1 VLSGERRKP
10 IVDTGRYNDGTSAC
24 VGLLAREPEDGG
36 EGKPVRME
44 DTGGSS
50 MERVRGSDASW
61 SMQRLHSVD
70 RGGRVADL
78 AAPADSDTDSVDR
91 SSSATRAVR
100 FLRCETVR
108 TRTSSLKSFV
118 PLLAATLSSFGT
130 RERSSVNAW
139 LIFSRLFF
147 LCWTVNGNAK
157 KCMLRTQSR
166 NGSLSSQPLVRCEST
181 GSD

>member
-1 VLSGERRKP
+1 M
-10 IVDTGRYNDGTSAC
+10 VDTGRYNDGTSAC

-36 EGKPVRME
+36 EGKPVRIE

-50 MERVRGSDASW
+50 MERVRESDTSR
-61 SMQRLHSVD
+61 SMQRLHAVD
-70 RGGRVADL
+70 QGGRVADL
-78 AAPADSDTDSVDR
+78 AAPVDSDTDSVDR

-147 LCWTVNGNAK
+147 LCWAVNGNAK
-157 KCMLRTQSR
+157 NDTNYVLNHRMVRFPR
-166 NGSLSSQPLVRCEST
+166 SLSCAT
-181 GSD
+181 N